1 MFQYVP
7 IFHIF
12 RTDVEKK
19 EMKKLEMTLWF
30 LKQFLVN
37 CDEEAE
43 EKRNEEKEEEEKEE
57 QKEMEEE
64 EEEVG
69 EEEEEVKE
77 EEDNDK
83 HKKKLESMIIERLMK
98 QKEIFKN
105 CK

>member
-37 CDEEAE
+37 CDEEVE
-43 EKRNEEKEEEEKEE
+43 EKNDKREEDV
-57 QKEMEEE
+57 
-64 EEEVG
+64 EVK

-77 EEDNDK
+77 VKEE
-83 HKKKLESMIIERLMK
+83 LEEEEKSEEESR
-98 QKEIFKN
+98 EIN
-105 CK
+105 

>member
-43 EKRNEEKEEEEKEE
+43 EKRNEKEEEEKEE
-57 QKEMEEE
+57 QKEKEEE
-64 EEEVG
+64 EEEVE

>member
-12 RTDVEKK
+12 RTDVEK

-43 EKRNEEKEEEEKEE
+43 EKRNEKEEEEKEE
-57 QKEMEEE
+57 QKEKEEE
-64 EEEVG
+64 EEEVE